1 MVIAVIN
8 VQNVTKTYYDK
19 KVVDDVSFQINEGE
33 CTALI
38 GPNGAGKSTLIDMII
53 GDRQPTEGK
62 IESDLNQL
70 NKKQMGILFQT
81 TAFPDVIKVKELFYL
96 YKSFYKETLSLESFK
111 QITRFNDDKLEQF
124 AAKLSGGERRI
135 LDFTLAIIGKP
146 KFVILDEPTSAMDTE
161 MRKHFWKVI
170 EQMKQEGK
178 TIFYTSHYIEEVE
191 RMADRVVVLNKGKL
205 VMDSTPRAIR
215 HNENKTH
222 IQIPLSSKHMI
233 KYLEGVSVEEMKDV
247 LIITTQD
254 VNPIIKTFIEHK
266 LDFNEIEITKESL
279 MDTIFSKN
287 EERV

>member
-1 MVIAVIN
+1 MID
-8 VQNVTKTYYDK
+8 VQQVTKIYHDK
-19 KVVDDVSFQINEGE
+19 KVVNGVSFQINEGE

-53 GDRQPTEGK
+53 GDRHPNDGQ
-62 IESDLNQL
+62 IVSDDHQL
-70 NKKQMGILFQT
+70 DKKRMGILFQT
-81 TAFPDVIKVKELFYL
+81 TAFPDVIKVKELFKL
-96 YKSFYKETLSLESFK
+96 YKSFYKDTISIEGFK
-111 QITRFNDDKLEQF
+111 EITRFDDEKLEQF
-124 AAKLSGGERRI
+124 ASKLSGGERRI
-135 LDFTLAIIGKP
+135 LDFALAIIGKP
-146 KFVILDEPTSAMDTE
+146 EFLILDEPTSAMDTE

-191 RMADRVVVLNKGKL
+191 RMADRVVVLNKGEL

-215 HNENKTH
+215 HSEHKTH
-222 IQIPLSSKHMI
+222 IQIPLSSKHI
-233 KYLEGVSVEEMKDV
+233 IEYLENVSVEETKDV

-254 VNPIIKTFIEHK
+254 INPIMKTFMKHNM
-266 LDFNEIEITKESL
+266 DFNEIEISKESL